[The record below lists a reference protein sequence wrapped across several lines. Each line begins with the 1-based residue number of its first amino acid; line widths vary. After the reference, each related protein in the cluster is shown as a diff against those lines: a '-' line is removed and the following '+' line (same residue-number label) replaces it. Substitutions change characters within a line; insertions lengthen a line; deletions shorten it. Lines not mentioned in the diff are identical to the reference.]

1 MMTARVQR
9 VQCKAARVA
18 LRHCPWAKRVV
29 RVGPVYVCYER
40 PEDADDEHGKVT
52 MRQQARKG
60 AA

>member
-1 MMTARVQR
+1 
-9 VQCKAARVA
+9 
-18 LRHCPWAKRVV
+18 VV
-29 RVGPVYVCYER
+29 RVGSVYVCFER